1 MIKNKK
7 AQGWSLDIVVAGVIF
22 LTGVITLYVYAIN
35 YSSQSQ
41 KQIDEMFYEGN
52 LAAELILSDED
63 FGILS
68 ENKINQTKLDDFHNN
83 YDDRKNTLG
92 VTRNFYF
99 IIDDLELNSAPA
111 EYAGRMN
118 ATETESNIKVTR
130 IVIYKDK
137 PTKFDLYIW
146 E

>member
-1 MIKNKK
+1 M
-7 AQGWSLDIVVAGVIF
+7 
-22 LTGVITLYVYAIN
+22 YVYAIN

-41 KQIDEMFYEGN
+41 KQIDEMLYEGN

-63 FGILS
+63 FGILTN
-68 ENKINQTKLDDFHNN
+68 NKINQTKLDEFNN
-83 YDDRKNTLG
+83 SYDSKKGTLG

-99 IIDDLELNSAPA
+99 IIDDLELNGAPA
-111 EYAGRMN
+111 TYAGKIN
-118 ATETESNIKVTR
+118 TTETESNIKVTR